1 MYTDCMD
8 EKTLTPESAIE
19 RLVTKSHSVKLPDG
33 LQEKLDELF
42 SQLRINARSEDTF
55 WQYYQSINKYVDWC
69 IALPWFKESQ
79 DILDLDFAREK
90 LNEGHYGLDMVKDR
104 ILEYISV
111 LALQKH
117 RNPDQKLRAPILLFV
132 GLVGTG
138 KTTMAKSISSVL
150 GRELIRIPFG
160 GLGDPLYLRGQ
171 SRLHPEAEPGA
182 IIRGLATAKTKNPVI
197 LLDEIDRVADDA
209 LNTIMGVLVELL
221 DPEQNDRFSDHYID
235 YPFDLSQSLFV
246 ATCNNTTRIATAV
259 MDRLEPIQ
267 MPSYNDEEKIGI
279 GRDYLLPRALKDSG
293 LSSEE
298 LIIKDS
304 VWLNVVRPLGF
315 DAGVRTLKRNIEGL
329 CRKAALMI
337 LSGKVDHLVV
347 DESNVKIYMP
357 QW

>member
-1 MYTDCMD
+1 VDT
-8 EKTLTPESAIE
+8 KNLTPESAILK
-19 RLVTKSHSVKLPDG
+19 LVEKSKSVQLPPD
-33 LQEKLDELF
+33 LTEKLNELF
-42 SQLRINARSEDTF
+42 SQLEINSQSVDTF
-55 WQYYQSINKYVDWC
+55 WQYYQSISKYVDW
-69 IALPWFKESQ
+69 IISLPWYKESK
-79 DILDLDFAREK
+79 DILDLQYAREK
-90 LNEGHYGLDMVKDR
+90 LDEGHYGLQAVKDR
-104 ILEYISV
+104 ILEYIAV
-111 LALQKH
+111 LALQKN
-117 RNPDQKLRAPILLFV
+117 RNPDQKMRAPILLFV

-171 SRLHPEAEPGA
+171 SRLHTEAEPGA
-182 IIRGLATAKTKNPVI
+182 IIRGLTSAKTRNPVI

-235 YPFDLSQSLFV
+235 FPFDLSQAFFV

-293 LSSEE
+293 ITNKE
-298 LIIKDS
+298 LIIADN

-329 CRKAALMI
+329 CRKVAMLI
-337 LSGKVDHLVV
+337 LSGKETSVTI
-347 DESNVKIYMP
+347 DENNIKFYIP